1 MPSRVRSASSFKD
14 YVETGEWP
22 EAVLKKETPIQVH
35 YAQEIACALA
45 NSLRDLDISLREA
58 ARRTGVDRATIS
70 RTLEG
75 ETIADLATLAMLEQ
89 GLHARLWPLY
99 SPR

>member
-75 ETIADLATLAMLEQ
+75 ETIADLATLALLEQ
-89 GLHARLWPLY
+89 GLHARLWPLF